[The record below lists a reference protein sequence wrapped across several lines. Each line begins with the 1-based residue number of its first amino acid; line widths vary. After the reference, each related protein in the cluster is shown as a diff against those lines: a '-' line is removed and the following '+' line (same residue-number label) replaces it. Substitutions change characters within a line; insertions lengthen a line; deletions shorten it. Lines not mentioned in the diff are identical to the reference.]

1 MDTEVVAA
9 ETAALCCVKWKL
21 HTRAAQG
28 PQPVVSLDMG
38 GNIDMIL
45 ELKLKNVIIN

>member
-21 HTRAAQG
+21 HTRAG
-28 PQPVVSLDMG
+28 SSQPVVSLDMG

-45 ELKLKNVIIN
+45 DLRKK